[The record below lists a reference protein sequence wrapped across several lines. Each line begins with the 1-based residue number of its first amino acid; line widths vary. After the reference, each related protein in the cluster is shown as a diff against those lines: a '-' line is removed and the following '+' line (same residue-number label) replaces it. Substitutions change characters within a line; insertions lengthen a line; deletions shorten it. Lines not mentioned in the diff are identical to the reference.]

1 MKKLILIT
9 LLACFS
15 ISNAQKSKRNKT
27 IKGNEKEVTVSRTTP
42 EYDKIE
48 VGGSFDVKLISGK
61 EGTLTIKGDENLV
74 ELLKTEVVNGTLKV
88 RFERGKMI
96 QYNYKSTLEITI
108 PFEQINGLSFSG
120 SGNFFGKDIIT
131 TENLEVEIAGSGN
144 VKFESNTTNTKI
156 ERSGSGNLNI
166 KGKTKNLE
174 IESTGSGNANA
185 SELLAENVVASQTGS
200 GNIKVNCSKKLVA
213 RSTGSGSIIYKG
225 NPEKVDKSSSGSGSI
240 SGN

>member
-1 MKKLILIT
+1 MKKLILLS
-9 LLACFS
+9 LLFCFS
-15 ISNAQKSKRNKT
+15 ISNAQKSKKNKT

-61 EGTLTIKGDENLV
+61 EGSITIKGDENLV

-88 RFERGKMI
+88 GFERGKMI
-96 QYNYKSTLEITI
+96 QFNYKSAIEITI
-108 PFEQINGLSFSG
+108 PFEQINELSFSG

-131 TENLEVEIAGSGN
+131 AENLEVEIAGSGN
-144 VKFESNTTNTKI
+144 VKLELNTTNTKI

-166 KGKTKNLE
+166 KGKTQNLE

-185 SELLAENVVASQTGS
+185 SELIAENVVASQIGS
-200 GNIKVNCSKKLVA
+200 GNIKVNCTKKLVA
-213 RSTGSGSIIYKG
+213 RSSGSGSIIYNG

-240 SGN
+240 SGH

>member
-1 MKKLILIT
+1 MKKLILLS
-9 LLACFS
+9 LLLCFS
-15 ISNAQKSKRNKT
+15 VSNAQKSKKNKRV
-27 IKGNEKEVTVSRTTP
+27 KGNEKEVTVNRTTP
-42 EYDKIE
+42 EYGKIE

-61 EGTLTIKGDENLV
+61 EGNITIKGDENLV
-74 ELLKTEVVNGTLKV
+74 ELLTTEVVNGTLKV

-96 QYNYKSTLEITI
+96 QYNYKSKVEITI
-108 PFEQINGLSFSG
+108 PFEQINELSFSG
-120 SGNFFGKDIIT
+120 SGNFFGEDVIK

-144 VKFESNTTNTKI
+144 VKLELNTINTKI

-166 KGKTKNLE
+166 KGKNQNLE
-174 IESTGSGNANA
+174 IDSTGSGNANA
-185 SELLAENVVASQTGS
+185 SDLLSDNVVANQTGS